1 MDNNNPIIDQAVNL
15 IKEKIAI
22 DKAQIWIEDNCSVDY
37 EQLIF
42 EEKNVYIYFITCV
55 NNDSI
60 DNWFEVFHYN
70 DRGYYIDKN
79 HKRYNKFTLDTME
92 DALVQAYKLV

>member
-1 MDNNNPIIDQAVNL
+1 MDNNNPIIEQAVNL

-37 EQLIF
+37 KQLIF
-42 EEKNVYIYFITCV
+42 EEKNIDIYFMSCV
-55 NNDSI
+55 DGGSI
-60 DNWFEVFHYN
+60 ENWFEVFYYN
-70 DRGYYIDKN
+70 DRGHYIDKN
-79 HKRYNKFTLDTME
+79 NKRYNKFTLDTIE